1 MAIEE
6 VFRHQMG
13 GVERC
18 DPLRLR
24 VEENQEDDG
33 EEVYGRF
40 YGGWY
45 GGDLYSTM
53 TSKHIPYGM
62 RNLIQKLLKLR
73 KSDEKFVNSKIT

>member
-1 MAIEE
+1 MDHNAHLAQNMVIEE

-40 YGGWY
+40 YGGW
-45 GGDLYSTM
+45 L
-53 TSKHIPYGM
+53 
-62 RNLIQKLLKLR
+62 
-73 KSDEKFVNSKIT
+73 VWW